1 MEDILKILGII
12 ILIIFVSIIFIQSF
26 YFKEGL
32 ETSSS
37 SSTNNPILNG
47 YAGNAK
53 SFAETI
59 KSLSV
64 KLSDKLIVSKYRT
77 DYENIIINMEDYI
90 SLIML
95 DIIFSLNTSSS
106 QVETI
111 KILNDLGT
119 LKTSKDALNDSMKY
133 LDSMKG

>member
-26 YFKEGL
+26 YLKEGL

>member
-26 YFKEGL
+26 YLKEGL

-106 QVETI
+106 QDETI

>member
-111 KILNDLGT
+111 KLLNDLGT

>member
-32 ETSSS
+32 ETSS

-111 KILNDLGT
+111 KLLNDLGT

>member
-106 QVETI
+106 QGETI
-111 KILNDLGT
+111 KLLNDLGT

>member
-37 SSTNNPILNG
+37 SSNNSILNG

-64 KLSDKLIVSKYRT
+64 KLTDKLIVSKYRT

-90 SLIML
+90 NLIML
-95 DIIFSLNTSSS
+95 DIIFSLNTSLN

-111 KILNDLGT
+111 KLLNDLGT
-119 LKTSKDALNDSMKY
+119 LKASKDALNDSMKY
-133 LDSMKG
+133 LDAMKS